1 MQKTSHCGNAT
12 DGDELHESQPS
23 QQGYDIHP
31 TSKSW
36 SDILKSWAPTGN
48 RAFLFTILAL
58 VMLPVGV
65 IHLAQ
70 TGDPRFIMIVFG
82 TVSLYCGIPI
92 KEVVS
97 LFFRDKNEV
106 G

>member
-1 MQKTSHCGNAT
+1 VQKTSHCGNAT

-23 QQGYDIHP
+23 QQGHDIHP
-31 TSKSW
+31 ASKSW

-65 IHLAQ
+65 VHLAQ
-70 TGDPRFIMIVFG
+70 TGDPRLIMIVFG
-82 TVSLYCGIPI
+82 TVSLYCEIPI
-92 KEVVS
+92 KDVVS

-106 G
+106 E